1 MRYVFVLGLLALWV
15 WSAFDVIRTDAERV
29 RYLHKLVW
37 LAFVV
42 LFPALG
48 VAGWLL
54 LGRPVT
60 IGSRLVP
67 PPRPSSPAPDDSP
80 EFLRRVD
87 EEIRRR
93 RRAEQLRNERATP
106 GEPPGELPNDKIDEE
121 LRRWEEQFGDD
132 AGEDDPDRG
141 PNPEPD

>member
-1 MRYVFVLGLLALWV
+1 MVILLRYVFVLGLIALWV
-15 WSAFDVIRTDAERV
+15 WSAFDVIRSEADRV

-37 LAFVV
+37 LAFVI

-48 VAGWLL
+48 VAAWLI

-67 PPRPSSPAPDDSP
+67 PPRPSAPAPDDSP
-80 EFLRRVD
+80 DFLRRVD

-93 RRAEQLRNERATP
+93 RRAEQLRAERERP
-106 GEPPGELPNDKIDEE
+106 DEIPDERIDEE
-121 LRRWEEQFGDD
+121 LRRLEEQFGDD
-132 AGEDDPDRG
+132 GGEG
-141 PNPEPD
+141 EPKP

>member
-1 MRYVFVLGLLALWV
+1 MVLLLRYVVPLCFLVLWV
-15 WSAFDVIRTDAERV
+15 WSAFDVIRTEAERV

-42 LFPALG
+42 LVPALG
-48 VAGWLL
+48 VLSWLI

-67 PPRPSSPAPDDSP
+67 PPRPGAPAPDDSP

-93 RRAEQLRNERATP
+93 RRAEQLRGERERPEEIPT
-106 GEPPGELPNDKIDEE
+106 EQIDEE
-121 LRRWEEQFGDD
+121 LRGLEEQFGDD
-132 AGEDDPDRG
+132 DGSGEPKA
-141 PNPEPD
+141 